1 MVSGSTG
8 LAPDVVVASGKQHGQ
23 ADAERDDRFDEKLS
37 LPFPV
42 VRLLRLPLHLFQLRL
57 HGGLLLLLLA
67 YYYFH
72 CSLNNKV

>member
-8 LAPDVVVASGKQHGQ
+8 LAPDVVVASGEQHGQ

-67 YYYFH
+67 SPQLH
-72 CSLNNKV
+72 LPEN